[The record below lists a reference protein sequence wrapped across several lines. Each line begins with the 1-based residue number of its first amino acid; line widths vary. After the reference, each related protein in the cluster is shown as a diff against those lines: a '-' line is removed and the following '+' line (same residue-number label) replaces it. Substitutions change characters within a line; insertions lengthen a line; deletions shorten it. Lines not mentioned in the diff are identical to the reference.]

1 MPLQMQ
7 LETLSLEVVKTS
19 EIEGEI
25 LNTEQVRSS
34 VARQLG
40 IEHLYSNLVAP
51 SREIDVIVEMMLKA
65 SYDYDKPLTLDELFR
80 WHKALFPTGTSGLY
94 NIKTGAF
101 RDDSNGVMQV
111 VSGGYGRTKVHF
123 EAPKTER
130 LPDEMVKFLAWY
142 NDEDA
147 TLDLTI
153 KAGLAHL
160 WFVTLHPFDDGNG
173 RLTRAITERMLA
185 KSDDSKQR
193 FYSMSAQI
201 LACRNEYYQ
210 ILEHT
215 QNGIASVND
224 WLIWF
229 LSSLENSLIKSLEM
243 LQKIMGQAKFW
254 HAHHDTILNQRQ
266 ILMINKLFGNFYSN
280 LTSKKNGRVSPK
292 CLTIPP

>member
-1 MPLQMQ
+1 MTQSLYIHEYNNWTNWQIDNATLLPIVARIRLLQGRLLGQIHSLGFDLPLQMW

-25 LNTEQVRSS
+25 LNTKQVRSS

-40 IEHLYSNLVAP
+40 IEHLYSNLVTP
-51 SREIDVIVEMMLKA
+51 SREIDAIVEMMLTA

-94 NIKTGAF
+94 NIKTGTF

-160 WFVTLHPFDDGNG
+160 WFVSLHPFDDGNG

-185 KSDDSKQR
+185 KSDDSK
-193 FYSMSAQI
+193 
-201 LACRNEYYQ
+201 
-210 ILEHT
+210 
-215 QNGIASVND
+215 
-224 WLIWF
+224 
-229 LSSLENSLIKSLEM
+229 
-243 LQKIMGQAKFW
+243 
-254 HAHHDTILNQRQ
+254 
-266 ILMINKLFGNFYSN
+266 
-280 LTSKKNGRVSPK
+280 
-292 CLTIPP
+292 